1 MTPKSFGITL
11 YIPLPSALN
20 LREHWSKKRT
30 RERYFEAA
38 IVYNQIIGLTEMPL
52 PCVITLTRLSP
63 RLCDDDNN
71 VGAFK
76 KVRDV
81 IADIIICKEKGI
93 PYISSKGRN
102 DSDPRITWVYAQSKC
117 KTKGFSITYE
127 YKPKEAV

>member
-1 MTPKSFGITL
+1 MKPFSITL
-11 YIPLPSALN
+11 YMPLPSALN

-30 RERYFEAA
+30 REKYFEAA

-63 RLCDDDNN
+63 RPLDDDNLA
-71 VGAFK
+71 GAFK
-76 KVRDV
+76 SIRDV